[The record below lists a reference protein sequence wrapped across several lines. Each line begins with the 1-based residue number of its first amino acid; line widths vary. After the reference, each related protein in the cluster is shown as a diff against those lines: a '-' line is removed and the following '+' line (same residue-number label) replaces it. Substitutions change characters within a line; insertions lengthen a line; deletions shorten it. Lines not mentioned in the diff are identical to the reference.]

1 MTSSFLIFV
10 DGNAVPATAGQTTL
24 DAITDWQPDLAKLLG
39 NTRSLSDSRG
49 LPIDP
54 ALPAYA
60 GAIFRVV
67 SARQPGTSDGN
78 SPE

>member
-1 MTSSFLIFV
+1 LTSSFLIFV
-10 DGNAVPATAGQTTL
+10 DGKAVPATAGQTTL
-24 DAITDWQPDLAKLLG
+24 DAITDWQPELAKLLG
-39 NTRSLSDSRG
+39 NTRSLADSRG

-67 SARQPGTSDGN
+67 SARQPDTSDGA